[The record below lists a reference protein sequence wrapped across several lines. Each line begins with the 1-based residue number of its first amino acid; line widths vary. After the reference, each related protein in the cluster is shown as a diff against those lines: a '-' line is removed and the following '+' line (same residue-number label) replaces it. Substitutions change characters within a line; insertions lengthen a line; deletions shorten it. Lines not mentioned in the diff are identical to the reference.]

1 MKWDEFKRLTP
12 LERRKLRKSKS
23 HGEHRVN
30 RILSN
35 YGKPLPQGD
44 FEKYP
49 EVRSACLAFISY
61 LSNAISETD
70 KDKAIAAV
78 MYFAKLYPDTFFGY
92 INDDKEFV
100 LGLIPTLG
108 FMASRP
114 KTYNDHL
121 DDILS
126 EDDLHDLTQ
135 DEVVAI
141 AYDRGMKGCN
151 SALLRQRVK
160 NWDKE

>member
-1 MKWDEFKRLTP
+1 MKWEIFKSLTP
-12 LERRKLRKSKS
+12 FERRKLRKSKS
-23 HGEHRVN
+23 HGELRVD

-35 YGKPLPQGD
+35 YGKSLPQSD

-49 EVRSACLAFISY
+49 EVQQCCLAFIRY
-61 LSNAISETD
+61 LENDISEAD
-70 KDKAIAAV
+70 KDKAIAAI
-78 MYFAKLYPDTFFGY
+78 MFFAKIYPDTFFGY
-92 INDDKEFV
+92 INDDKQFV
-100 LGLIPTLG
+100 LGLIPILG
-108 FMASRP
+108 FISLRP

-126 EDDLHDLTQ
+126 EDDLHNLTQ
-135 DEVVAI
+135 DEVVSMAC
-141 AYDRGMKGCN
+141 DRGMKGCN

>member
-23 HGEHRVN
+23 HREHRVS

-35 YGKPLPQGD
+35 YGKSLPQAD

-49 EVRSACLAFISY
+49 EVKSACLAYINY
-61 LSNAISETD
+61 LTNEISETD
-70 KDKAIAAV
+70 KDKAIANV
-78 MYFAKLYPDTFFGY
+78 MYFAKVYPDTFFGY
-92 INDDKEFV
+92 IDDDNKFV
-100 LGLIPTLG
+100 LGLIPILG
-108 FMASRP
+108 FITSNP

-126 EDDLHDLTQ
+126 EEDLHNLTQ
-135 DEVVAI
+135 DEVVFL